1 VLILRLRWVPFMD
14 ITGVQALEEAIEDLQ
29 RRGVRVMITG
39 ANPRVTEK
47 LARAGVIEM
56 VGRENF
62 CANII
67 EALEKCREPVAPGP

>member
-1 VLILRLRWVPFMD
+1 
-14 ITGVQALEEAIEDLQ
+14 
-29 RRGVRVMITG
+29 MITG

-47 LARAGVIEM
+47 LERAGVIGM

-67 EALEKCREPVAPGP
+67 EALEKCREPGTPAGTG